1 MLEQLT
7 CEQSPGGL
15 HRLLRVAPGQQP
27 LLQAY
32 RVLACNGSRAARRDR
47 FAQLAAELRNQLDT
61 RKIVSRVRAG
71 LWDVPPSSC
80 GVGCG
85 AGTSPGQGF
94 LIHWGMCGDGGLCGM
109 AQPLLITPL
118 LHMGTP
124 SPAPWWDPR

>member
-7 CEQSPGGL
+7 CEKSPGGL
-15 HRLLRVAPGQQP
+15 HRLLHVAPGQQP

-32 RVLACNGSRAARRDR
+32 RALACNGSQAARRER
-47 FAQLAAELRNQLDT
+47 FAQLAAELRDQLDT
-61 RKIVSRVRAG
+61 PKIISRVRVG
-71 LWDVPPSSC
+71 LRDVPPTGC

-94 LIHWGMCGDGGLCGM
+94 PTHWGMHGDGGLCYM

-118 LHMGTP
+118 PHMGTP
-124 SPAPWWDPR
+124 HPSPWWDPR